1 MAKFV
6 NRGVA
11 APKGA
16 VKTASPFPDM
26 RTYEGAPAYSRDA
39 KSDLYLLAVT
49 NMVGEDTFYESAAMR
64 DGRFV
69 FLVRQ
74 VTVEDPQWM
83 QGFIGWLRLG
93 ANMRTASL
101 VAALEYVRAGGPNGR
116 QVVDSALQRPDEP
129 AEAVAYWLSQYG
141 RSLPKPV
148 RRGVGDAVRRMYN
161 ERAFLKY
168 DSQRHGL
175 RMADVIELV
184 HPRSNKTWPQGALFE
199 HILNDRHHSGTEKA
213 DRHVAD
219 HLDLLA
225 LDRLL
230 MSVPADQRRQ
240 VLREVPTALK
250 AAGWTW
256 ERLAGWLPGGMD
268 AEAWE
273 AIIPEMGVM
282 ALLRNLRNFDGAGIS
297 DVARKLVVDAITD
310 PVQVQRSR
318 IFPFRV
324 WAAYREAPS
333 DFWSYPLGHTLD
345 HATRNLVALD
355 GGTLVAIDSSGSMQ
369 AAVSGRST
377 MSRMQVAA
385 LTGAVIAHQ
394 APSTTDVVIYG
405 DTNRAVPATPGWS
418 TLKYTQQ
425 LVSLC
430 RAVGLGTMGHTAV
443 RDHFV
448 PGKHRRVIIVTDD
461 QQADAGWVNLDHV
474 PRIYTFNL
482 AGYAPSALLSGGGGR
497 YSLGGFND
505 ASFAMIAA
513 LERGTAGGW
522 PWEMSAMVDQAV
534 AQHRGALD
542 ALA

>member
-1 MAKFV
+1 MAKFA

-11 APKGA
+11 PPKGA
-16 VKTASPFPDM
+16 VKTVSPFPDVS
-26 RTYEGAPAYSRDA
+26 TYEGAPAYSRDA

-49 NMVGEDTFYESAAMR
+49 NMVGEGTFYESAAMR

-83 QGFIGWLRLG
+83 VGFIGWLRTG

-116 QVVDSALQRPDEP
+116 PVVDSALQRPDEP
-129 AEAVAYWLSQYG
+129 AEAVGYWLSQYG
-141 RSLPKPV
+141 RNLPKPV

-184 HPRSNKTWPQGALFE
+184 HPPSNKAWPQGALYRYV
-199 HILNDRHHSGTEKA
+199 LDDRHHGDA
-213 DRHVAD
+213 AARAGDNG
-219 HLDLLA
+219 LDVLA

-230 MSVPADQRRQ
+230 MSVPVDQRRQ

-256 ERLAGWLPGGMD
+256 ERLGGWLPGGMD

-273 AIIPEMGVM
+273 AVIPEMGVM
-282 ALLRNLRNFDGAGIS
+282 ALLRNLRNFDAKGIS
-297 DVARKLVVDAITD
+297 DTARKTVVEAITD
-310 PVQVQRSR
+310 PVQVQHSR

-345 HATRNLVALD
+345 HATRNLVGLD

-369 AAVSGRST
+369 YPVSGRST
-377 MSRMQVAA
+377 MSRMEVAA
-385 LTGAVIAHQ
+385 LTGAAIAHQ

-405 DTNRAVPATPGWS
+405 DYNRAVPATPGWS

-430 RAVGLGTMGHTAV
+430 RAVGLGTYGHTAV

-461 QQADAGWVNLDHV
+461 QQADAGRVNLDHV

-482 AGYAPSALLSGGGGR
+482 AGYAPSALPSGEGGR

-522 PWEMSAMVDQAV
+522 PWEMGAMIDQAV